1 MAPHLPPAA
10 QPPLSADELAAS
22 RARRRAP
29 LAAVGATAFLV
40 AVKVA
45 GTLATG
51 SLALGSAALDS
62 LLDLFVSA
70 ANAVVVRRS
79 AEPPDADHA
88 YGHGKF
94 ENLAEL
100 AQGLFL
106 VVAAVSLG
114 WIGWQRLRSHAVP
127 HASGLGVGV
136 LVLSVITSW
145 WVARHLGHAARAIG
159 SPALHADSRHYHADL
174 WVNLA
179 ALAALLVVR
188 WTGWWPAD
196 PLVALAVAAYVLYT
210 ASGLLR
216 EALGDLTDRGLPA
229 DDLRRIEAVVRRFAP
244 QVVGMH
250 DLKTRTAGGQRFVE
264 LHLEI
269 PRATSFADAHE
280 LTVRVLRA
288 VEREIPRSKVFVH
301 GDPV

>member
-1 MAPHLPPAA
+1 
-10 QPPLSADELAAS
+10 
-22 RARRRAP
+22 
-29 LAAVGATAFLV
+29 
-40 AVKVA
+40 VA

-62 LLDLFVSA
+62 LLDLFISA
-70 ANAVVVRRS
+70 ANAIVVRRS
-79 AEPPDADHA
+79 AAPPDADHA
-88 YGHGKF
+88 YGHGKL

-106 VVAAVSLG
+106 AGAALSLG
-114 WIGWQRLRSHAVP
+114 WVGCRRLLSRAVP
-127 HASGLGVGV
+127 HANGVGAAV
-136 LVLSVITSW
+136 LVLSLATSW
-145 WVARHLGHAARAIG
+145 WVARHLGRAAREIG

-174 WVNLA
+174 WVNAA

-196 PLVALAVAAYVLYT
+196 PLVALAVAVYVLYT
-210 ASGLLR
+210 AFGLLR

-229 DDLRRIEAVVRRFAP
+229 ADRERIEAIVRGFAP
-244 QVVGMH
+244 QIVGMH
-250 DLKTRTAGGQRFVE
+250 DLKTRTSGGQRFVE

-269 PRATSFADAHE
+269 PRATSFEDAHA

-288 VEREIPRSKVFVH
+288 VEREIPRSQVFVH